1 MRSLH
6 AMDSSK
12 FVTSFAKKNIFAQ
25 FFKQVEYTGVKQN
38 KCVLCT
44 QWIAANL
51 LLPLQKKNILA
62 QFFKQVEYTGVKQNK
77 DKQDFHS
84 NILSLQGFLKCSS
97 SAL

>member
-38 KCVLCT
+38 K
-44 QWIAANL
+44 
-51 LLPLQKKNILA
+51 
-62 QFFKQVEYTGVKQNK
+62 

-84 NILSLQGFLKCSS
+84 NILSLQGFVKCSS